1 MRARVLVIDD
11 SRFLRSALEK
21 TLAGRGFD
29 VQVAGDGEE
38 GLRLAQENGKFD
50 LILLDLFL
58 PKMTGHEV
66 LKRLKEDPATAP
78 IPVLMLSGLAKEKER
93 QELINSGANDCL
105 PKALDLMA
113 VVASAEKCL
122 KLEPGK
128 V

>member
-21 TLAGRGFD
+21 TLSGKGFD

-38 GLRLAQENGKFD
+38 GLRLAQEGGKFD

-66 LKRLKEDPATAP
+66 LRHLKEDPLTAS

-93 QELINSGANDCL
+93 QELINCGAADCL

-113 VVASAEKCL
+113 VVDSAEKCL
-122 KLEPGK
+122 KLESGK